1 LLNAHTNRLVHNH
14 VMTTPPVRRTRR
26 RGCFIGCAALLL
38 VCVAMLVPP
47 FLEARRVQI
56 THPVVHL
63 AGLPPAFAGLRVALL
78 TDIHRGP
85 FLSAHR
91 VRRLVELTNAQHP
104 DLIAL
109 AGDYVHRNKKYIPSV
124 WAELAHLHAPL
135 GVYAVLGNHD
145 YWESG
150 PLSVAAIART
160 HITNLTNRNHRLE
173 RDGQTLYIAG
183 VDDAWAGKPDL
194 AAAMQGLGP
203 DDMALVICH
212 NPDYIEAAHDPRAK
226 LWLAGHTHGGQV
238 CYRAGR
244 PLVHPSK
251 CELRYLGGLAQCDG
265 MQIYVSRGTG
275 TVTPPIRWNC
285 PPELPII
292 ELQPL

>member
-1 LLNAHTNRLVHNH
+1 
-14 VMTTPPVRRTRR
+14 VR
-26 RGCFIGCAALLL
+26 
-38 VCVAMLVPP
+38 
-47 FLEARRVQI
+47 I
-56 THPVVHL
+56 THPVVRL
-63 AGLPPAFAGLRVALL
+63 AGLPPEFAGLRIALL

-91 VRRLVELTNAQHP
+91 VRRIVALTNEQHP
-104 DLIAL
+104 DIVAL

-150 PLSVAAIART
+150 PLSFAAMAHA
-160 HITNLTNRNHRLE
+160 HITNLTNRHVRLE
-173 RDGQTLYIAG
+173 RHGQTLVMAG
-183 VDDAWAGKPDL
+183 VDDAWAGRPDL
-194 AAAMQGLGP
+194 AE
-203 DDMALVICH
+203 ALAGMNGHDLAIVLCH
-212 NPDYIEAAHDPRAK
+212 NPDYIEQAHDPRAK

-238 CYRAGR
+238 CLPNGR

-251 CELRYLGGLAQCDG
+251 CELRYIAGLTQCQG
-265 MQIYVSRGTG
+265 MQIYISRGVG
-275 TVTPPIRWNC
+275 TVTPPLRWNC

-292 ELQPL
+292 ELQPAP